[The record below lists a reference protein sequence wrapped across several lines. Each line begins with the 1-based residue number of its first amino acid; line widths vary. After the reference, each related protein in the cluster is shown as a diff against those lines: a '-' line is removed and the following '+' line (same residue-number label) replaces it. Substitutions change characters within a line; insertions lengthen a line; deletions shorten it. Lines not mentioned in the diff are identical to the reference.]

1 MHMDNFSH
9 VGSSHKEF
17 DHRAPSAVDPLMN
30 GTLQSGIS
38 TQPTMLM
45 QNGAGPLM
53 MTSGPASVIGAP
65 GNVMGVPMGAPGSVI
80 GAPASVIG
88 APTMGT
94 HVLSHMP
101 MGLPPG
107 TPSNS
112 RVVMSTGM
120 PVDITTRE
128 LDGVPG
134 GSPIGIC
141 ESTCVPIVGA
151 PITLAGAPI
160 TLPGAPMGT
169 PMTFP
174 GAPITL
180 AGPLVIIKGPAPF
193 CISIVGCVLIPLCS
207 VPFISGSTAEGAR

>member
-101 MGLPPG
+101 YG
-107 TPSNS
+107 S
-112 RVVMSTGM
+112 STRHS
-120 PVDITTRE
+120 IYFT
-128 LDGVPG
+128 
-134 GSPIGIC
+134 GSD
-141 ESTCVPIVGA
+141 VYRHA
-151 PITLAGAPI
+151 DAGQLSCGHA
-160 TLPGAPMGT
+160 
-169 PMTFP
+169 
-174 GAPITL
+174 
-180 AGPLVIIKGPAPF
+180 
-193 CISIVGCVLIPLCS
+193 S
-207 VPFISGSTAEGAR
+207 